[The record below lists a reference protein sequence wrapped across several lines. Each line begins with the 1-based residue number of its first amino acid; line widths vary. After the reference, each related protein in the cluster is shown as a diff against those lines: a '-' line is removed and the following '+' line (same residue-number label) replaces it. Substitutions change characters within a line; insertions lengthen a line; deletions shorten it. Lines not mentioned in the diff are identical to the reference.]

1 MDVIFRESEPNYYE
15 KTDISSLFELGD
27 LCINKNDGE
36 GENPD
41 VISSPVEQNQRRMEA
56 VITGSIS
63 QPRIETM
70 TGDFDPTPCQEDN
83 SVGDDPRYKGPLRVY
98 MRRMRTCQEEVPGII
113 PRSANPQEIV
123 DVPSTSS
130 TEIEESDLDDLPI
143 AL

>member
-1 MDVIFRESEPNYYE
+1 
-15 KTDISSLFELGD
+15 
-27 LCINKNDGE
+27 
-36 GENPD
+36 
-41 VISSPVEQNQRRMEA
+41 MEA
-56 VITGSIS
+56 VITCSIS